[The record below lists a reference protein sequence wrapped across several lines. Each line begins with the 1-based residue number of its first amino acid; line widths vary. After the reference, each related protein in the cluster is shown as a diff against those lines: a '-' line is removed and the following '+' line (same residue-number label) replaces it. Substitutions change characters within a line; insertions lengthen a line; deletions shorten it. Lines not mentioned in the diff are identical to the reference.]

1 MATRHYLK
9 QQQERYQYNAQ
20 ALHVVSPL
28 ATLGRG
34 YAIVRD
40 EQNQIV
46 RDASQL
52 GEGSAITAR
61 LGRGSVSAKV
71 TEINSSGD

>member
-1 MATRHYLK
+1 LK

-52 GEGSAITAR
+52 GEGAAITAR
-61 LGRGSVSAKV
+61 LGHGSVTAKV
-71 TEINSSGD
+71 TEINSNGD